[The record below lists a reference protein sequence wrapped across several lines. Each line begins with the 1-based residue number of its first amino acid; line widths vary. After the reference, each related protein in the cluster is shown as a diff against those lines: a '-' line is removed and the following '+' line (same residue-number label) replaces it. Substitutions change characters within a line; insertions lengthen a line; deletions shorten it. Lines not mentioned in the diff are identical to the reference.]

1 MAAERRYAA
10 FISYSHADEKL
21 ASWLHRK
28 LEAYRVPGGLVG
40 RTTAHGPIGKRIG
53 KVFRDR
59 AELGADHDLGG
70 EIRKA
75 LERSDALIVL
85 CSPRSAQSR
94 YVHEEIRYFK
104 SLGRGARIMAAIASG
119 EPHAAG
125 KSIGK
130 RKLTEADECFPPALV
145 RQLGEDGALSEAPE
159 PVEPIAA
166 DFRPGKDEPE
176 SAKLKLIA
184 GLLGIGLDDLIQRER
199 VAQRW
204 RTRAIAGLAIVFA
217 GLALTAAG
225 FAVLAERNASEARLQ
240 AARVTERLA
249 AQQLRAGDIGQG
261 VDLLSGIAGQPRVV
275 SLDRV
280 QTIAAGLTPL
290 GEVIGQLAPW
300 TPLRWNGR
308 AYVRGAEAL
317 FDLGEF
323 APAYWTSDGR
333 FIALMNQED
342 AIVVFDAR
350 EQAVTAR
357 ETAGAS
363 FWPCAV
369 EANGRG
375 GYDVFGI
382 TQAGATMGGTSYS
395 RWRIGENGAVV
406 FERADRDRPFGR
418 APPCDFDAPSE
429 AIQPVSTLNFPAA
442 RDEAA
447 LWRATAADGPTAAWI
462 EQNFAAR
469 TGLDG
474 EALDLLFSRALEYG
488 GDWYAAHGFS
498 QGEGVFAMGAE
509 DYGMAGESW
518 AFCAASAEDGGC
530 RTFSYP
536 LIAGELSGVRVAADG
551 RAAAAFGFAVR
562 MLDYT
567 AEWASL
573 QRAWQTD
580 SEAPYPEPVEVTANL
595 FIASNGRFSEW
606 RTPEALNALGR
617 IRDVAFSPDGRRL
630 ALITSDGLYTSGL
643 DGAELARTPFAID
656 GGELRGV
663 VWANDG
669 VLILA
674 LSDLSLAA
682 VRRDGALVWDRL
694 TLAGRF
700 GPCDDPEAHPE
711 NYENL
716 IWLGAD
722 AAASLV
728 VLGRGDCAIIVDAAL
743 GAPITGLVNL
753 DSDANRAPLLFD
765 RPRIRAR
772 GSALELDF
780 YWTRFARTGPAEGQD
795 LASLTGRIGGALAP
809 TLTALEPARR

>member
-28 LEAYRVPGGLVG
+28 LEAYRIPGSLVG
-40 RTTAHGPIGKRIG
+40 RTTAHGHIGKRLG

-75 LERSDALIVL
+75 LECSDALIVL

-104 SLGRGARIMAAIASG
+104 TLGRGERIMAAIASG

-125 KSIGK
+125 KRVGK
-130 RKLTEADECFPPALV
+130 RVLTEADECFPPALV
-145 RQLGEDGALSEAPE
+145 RQLGNDGAISETPE

-166 DFRPGKDEPE
+166 DFRPGKDEHE
-176 SAKLKLIA
+176 AAKLKLIA
-184 GLLGIGLDDLIQRER
+184 GLLGVGLDDLIQRER

-204 RTRAIAGLAIVFA
+204 RMRAFAGLAIIFA
-217 GLALTAAG
+217 GLAFAAAG
-225 FAVLAERNASEARLQ
+225 FAVLAERNAAAARLQ

-280 QTIAAGLTPL
+280 HTIAAGLTPL
-290 GEVIGQLAPW
+290 SEVIEQLPVS
-300 TPLRWNGR
+300 TPFKWNGR
-308 AYVRGAEAL
+308 AYVRGDEAL
-317 FDLGEF
+317 YDLGEF
-323 APAYWTSDGR
+323 APAHWAGDER
-333 FIALMNQED
+333 FTALMNQED
-342 AIVVFDAR
+342 AILVFDTR
-350 EQAVTAR
+350 SQAVTAR

-369 EANGRG
+369 EANPRG
-375 GYDVFGI
+375 GFDIFGI

-395 RWRIGENGAVV
+395 RWRIGADGAVA
-406 FERADRDRPFGR
+406 FERGDRDRPFGR
-418 APPCDFDAPSE
+418 APPCPFGESSA
-429 AIQPVSTLNFPAA
+429 AIRTVSTLNFPAA
-442 RDEAA
+442 REEAA
-447 LWRATAADGPTAAWI
+447 LWRATPAARLTAEWI
-462 EQNFAAR
+462 EQNFATR
-469 TGLDG
+469 IGLDAD
-474 EALDLLFSRALEYG
+474 ALGLLFSRALEYG
-488 GDWYAAHGFS
+488 GDWHAAHGFT
-498 QGEGVFAMGAE
+498 QGDGVFAMGAE

-518 AFCAASAEDGGC
+518 AFCAAMGENGGC

-536 LIAGELSGVRVAADG
+536 LIAGELSGVRIAPNG
-551 RAAAAFGFAVR
+551 RAAVAFGFAVR

-567 AEWASL
+567 AEWATL
-573 QRAWQTD
+573 QQAWQTD
-580 SEAPYPEPVEVTANL
+580 PEAPYPEPVEVTANL
-595 FIASNGRFSEW
+595 FIASDGRFSEW

-617 IRDVAFSPDGRRL
+617 IRDAAFSPDGRRL

-643 DGAELARTPFAID
+643 DGANLTRTPFAID
-656 GGELRGV
+656 AGELRGV
-663 VWANDG
+663 VWTNDG

-682 VRRDGALVWDRL
+682 VRPDGALVWDRL
-694 TLAGRF
+694 ALAGRF
-700 GPCDDPEAHPE
+700 GPCDDPETHPE
-711 NYENL
+711 DYENL
-716 IWLGAD
+716 IWLAAE

-753 DSDANRAPLLFD
+753 NSEANRAPLLFD
-765 RPRIRAR
+765 RPRIRAD

-780 YWTRFARTGPAEGQD
+780 YWTSFARSGLAAGQD
-795 LASLTGRIGGALAP
+795 LATLTGRVDGALVP
-809 TLTALEPARR
+809 TLTVLQQR